1 MRCAN
6 WRFSSEG
13 TGGRAVGGDR
23 YRRVMASASDKPI
36 VHCADA
42 QEWRRWLAAHAGES
56 DGIRLAIA
64 KKGGDHPSVS
74 YAEAIDEALC
84 VGWIDG
90 QKWSLDEHHFLQ
102 GFGPRRARSI
112 WSVINRDKATALIG
126 AGRMQA
132 TGLAE
137 VDRAKADG
145 RWDAAYAGS
154 KTIELPAELRA
165 ALDAEPAAAAFF
177 ETLNAQNR
185 YAILFRLANVKR
197 AETRA
202 RKVAQYVAMLGRRET
217 IYPQKPKG

>member
-1 MRCAN
+1 
-6 WRFSSEG
+6 
-13 TGGRAVGGDR
+13 
-23 YRRVMASASDKPI
+23 MADKPI

-42 QEWRRWLAAHAGES
+42 EEWRRWLVAHAGES

-74 YAEAIDEALC
+74 YAEALDEALC

-90 QKWSLDEHHFLQ
+90 QKWGLDEHHFLQ

-112 WSVINRDKATALIG
+112 WSVINRDKATALIES
-126 AGRMQA
+126 GRMQPG
-132 TGLAE
+132 GLAE
-137 VDRAKADG
+137 VERAKADG

-185 YAILFRLANVKR
+185 YAILFRLANVKK
-197 AETRA
+197 AETRT
-202 RKVAQYVAMLGRRET
+202 RKVAEYVAMLARGET
-217 IYPQKPKG
+217 IYPQKPKA